1 MQSILLLLV
10 LQTFLPGAHAWLQ
23 SPQSTTTS
31 RQSCCSESRTCMAA
45 TTSSRRALLETSWTA
60 AAAAAVAVATT
71 TTIAPKVTQ
80 AAAPAAT
87 STTLPNGVS
96 YVVIKSGSKQNDDAL
111 KPVIGELVA
120 IRFAAYANDV
130 KIDDIFD
137 NPEPYYTRLGSGG
150 LIAGVEQ
157 TLPLMQLGDR
167 WKLTIPVRFD
177 ETVPVACDSGNV

>member
-1 MQSILLLLV
+1 
-10 LQTFLPGAHAWLQ
+10 
-23 SPQSTTTS
+23 
-31 RQSCCSESRTCMAA
+31 MAA
-45 TTSSRRALLETSWTA
+45 VAPTTSRRALLETGWTA
-60 AAAAAVAVATT
+60 AAAVALAT
-71 TTIAPKVTQ
+71 TTIAPKV
-80 AAAPAAT
+80 ALAAT
-87 STTLPNGVS
+87 STATTLPNGVS
-96 YVVIKSGSKQNDDAL
+96 YIVIKSGSKQADDAL

-167 WKLTIPVRFD
+167 WKLTIPVR
-177 ETVPVACDSGNV
+177 VGGVCR

>member
-1 MQSILLLLV
+1 MKQPILQLLLWLV
-10 LQTFLPGAHAWLQ
+10 LSLASTNAWISPLPT
-23 SPQSTTTS
+23 STS
-31 RQSCCSESRTCMAA
+31 RQSCSASRTCLAA
-45 TTSSRRALLETSWTA
+45 TTSRRALLETSWTA
-60 AAAAAVAVATT
+60 AAAMALAT
-71 TTIAPKVTQ
+71 TTIAPNV
-80 AAAPAAT
+80 AVAAT
-87 STTLPNGVS
+87 ATATTLPNGVS
-96 YVVIKSGSKQNDDAL
+96 YVVIKSASKKEDDPAL

-167 WKLTIPVRFD
+167 WKLTIPVRLRRAVEASFGFL
-177 ETVPVACDSGNV
+177 VFFLV